1 MRRIAKLVRRIGAAA
16 LCLGLATGAATACP
30 NWATQR
36 TAFGG
41 GQLTAGFMP
50 DPIEVPRITA
60 GGRHFLGD
68 CFPGTNFTGFVIT
81 RPDYRLQYSGTS
93 PTGYLKFTL
102 VSGATDTVLL
112 INAPDGLY
120 YFNDDIDLSNGNRN
134 SSILFENPMQGQYDI
149 WAGSFQPSS
158 NNPARL
164 FISEV
169 P

>member
-112 INAPDGLY
+112 INAPDMPE
-120 YFNDDIDLSNGNRN
+120 NRRWPGTTRGF
-134 SSILFENPMQGQYDI
+134 SSGPGRRAQGWLATYSGRDTGAI
-149 WAGSFQPSS
+149 RAA
-158 NNPARL
+158 ARGQR
-164 FISEV
+164 SW
-169 P
+169 

>member
-93 PTGYLKFTL
+93 PTGYLKFTAARAP
-102 VSGATDTVLL
+102 SPAPCRPRHGAP
-112 INAPDGLY
+112 ARPHGHRG
-120 YFNDDIDLSNGNRN
+120 S
-134 SSILFENPMQGQYDI
+134 
-149 WAGSFQPSS
+149 AGSTIPL
-158 NNPARL
+158 R
-164 FISEV
+164 
-169 P
+169 